1 MALIQIGAQEGIQTQ
16 DIENRAFSY
25 EYLDFHINQLNMRCR
40 VERGDSDV
48 GKIIGLSIETDN
60 TIDEVFNKINFF
72 SLEIGGSKII
82 KIPSGIL
89 RLISVTERIGNVWL
103 LKLNLEPFI
112 SSDLPLVAL
121 TFHIVYVV
129 LEFNNINQINNSK
142 LLMEFK
148 YLDFQS
154 RRNLLQEPLGIPI
167 QQINGSVQEF
177 NERNNVYMRLNFNQL
192 SKGYFIKGDID
203 HLDRLTLKLNNIE
216 RYSYDRVMLN
226 YVGKRVAQ
234 DVIFIP
240 FNQNIDWKQRT
251 NETYIGGLNQ
261 SRVENIQLRAEFS
274 RPVSSI
280 GVYSLTLNGF
290 RIVHGLS
297 NLRFENRGDIQL
309 IENFVP
315 FNPPPP
321 AQTPVIIWQIQN
333 KPINPDKKFC
343 AIAHDEIED
352 NAEYCECHNCHNCY
366 TAENLKEMFKT
377 LEKKCPLCR
386 ENWINWI
393 IYKNLAAE

>member
-1 MALIQIGAQEGIQTQ
+1 
-16 DIENRAFSY
+16 
-25 EYLDFHINQLNMRCR
+25 
-40 VERGDSDV
+40 
-48 GKIIGLSIETDN
+48 
-60 TIDEVFNKINFF
+60 
-72 SLEIGGSKII
+72 
-82 KIPSGIL
+82 
-89 RLISVTERIGNVWL
+89 
-103 LKLNLEPFI
+103 
-112 SSDLPLVAL
+112 
-121 TFHIVYVV
+121 
-129 LEFNNINQINNSK
+129 
-142 LLMEFK
+142 MEFT
-148 YLDFQS
+148 YLNFES
-154 RRNLLQEPLGIPI
+154 RRNLAQMASEIPI
-167 QQINGSVQEF
+167 QQINGSHHEF
-177 NERNNVYMRLNFNQL
+177 NERNNVYMRLNFGLL

-234 DVIFIP
+234 DIIFIP

-261 SRVENIQLRAEFS
+261 SRFDNIQLRAEFS

-280 GVYSLTLNGF
+280 GIYSLTLNTF
-290 RIVHGLS
+290 RIMHGFGG
-297 NLRFENRGDIQL
+297 LRFGNLEDIQL
-309 IENFVP
+309 IEIFVP

-321 AQTPVIIWQIQN
+321 AQIPVIIWQNQN

-366 TAENLKEMFKT
+366 TADYLKEMFKT
-377 LEKKCPLCR
+377 LEKKCLLCR
-386 ENWINWI
+386 ENWLNWI